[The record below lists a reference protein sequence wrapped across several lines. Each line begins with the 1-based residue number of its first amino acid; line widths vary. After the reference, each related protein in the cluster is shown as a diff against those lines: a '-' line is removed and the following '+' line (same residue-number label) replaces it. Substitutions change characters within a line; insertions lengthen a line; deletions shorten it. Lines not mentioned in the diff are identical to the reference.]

1 MKINLI
7 KITIGIFMLLLAND
21 MLAQFSFSAE
31 FRPRAEYRHGYKTL
45 PATDANAAF
54 FISQRT
60 RLNVYYSNSD
70 FKTGFSLQDVR
81 TWGDVK
87 QLNTTDDHLF
97 IHEAWGQYFFSE
109 EFSMK
114 LGRQEIVYDDHR
126 IFGSVN
132 WAQQARS
139 HDVAIFK
146 FIDKK
151 FKLDVGLAF
160 NQLKENNFGT
170 LYTLNNYKSFQYIWV
185 HQDFK
190 NLGVSFLILNNG
202 MQYASFPNPAPTDYD
217 VASSQTLGTRLTYKK
232 KDLSVNAA
240 MYVQGGKNATN
251 VDLSSSYLAGEIIY
265 AFSKVFKANIGFEML
280 SGNDYDDIG
289 NTKED
294 KAFAPLYGTNHKFN
308 GHMDYF
314 YVGSHFG
321 KVGLNDLFIGLN
333 YAEDKVKLGLT
344 THIFSS
350 AGEINNM
357 SKSLGTEF
365 DLSFGYALAKG
376 VSMTVGYSK
385 MFGTETMALI
395 KGGDSEES
403 NSWAYL
409 MFIFKPQFLQ

>member
-1 MKINLI
+1 MKKNLI
-7 KITIGIFMLLLAND
+7 KITIGIFMLFIAND
-21 MLAQFSFSAE
+21 LLAQFSFSAE

-170 LYTLNNYKSFQYIWV
+170 LYTLNNYKSFQYIWA

-251 VDLSSSYLAGEIIY
+251 VDLSASYLSGEFIY
-265 AFSKVFKANIGFEML
+265 SFSKVFKANIGFEML

-376 VSMTVGYSK
+376 ASMTVGYSK
-385 MFGTETMALI
+385 MFGTETMELI

-403 NSWAYL
+403 NSWVYL

>member
-1 MKINLI
+1 MKKNLI
-7 KITIGIFMLLLAND
+7 KIAIGIFMLFIAND
-21 MLAQFSFSAE
+21 LLAQFSFSAE

-170 LYTLNNYKSFQYIWV
+170 LYTLNNYKSFQYIWA

-190 NLGVSFLILNNG
+190 NSGVSFLILNNG

-251 VDLSSSYLAGEIIY
+251 VDLSASYLAGEFIY

-333 YAEDKVKLGLT
+333 YAEDKVKLGIT

-376 VSMTVGYSK
+376 ASMTVGYSK
-385 MFGTETMALI
+385 MFGTETMELI

>member
-1 MKINLI
+1 MKENLV
-7 KITIGIFMLLLAND
+7 KITIGIFMILLAND
-21 MLAQFSFSAE
+21 ITAQFNFSGE

-45 PATDANAAF
+45 SVTDADAAF

-60 RLNVYYSNSD
+60 RLNAYYSAPD

-81 TWGDVK
+81 IWGDVK

-109 EFSMK
+109 NFSMK
-114 LGRQEIVYDDHR
+114 LGRQEIIYDDHR

-146 FIDKK
+146 FLEGK
-151 FKLDVGLAF
+151 FKFDVGLAF

-170 LYTLNNYKSFQYIWV
+170 LYTLNNYKSFQYLWA
-185 HQDFK
+185 HQNVK
-190 NLGVSFLILNNG
+190 NLGISFLFLNNG
-202 MQYASFPNPAPTDYD
+202 MQYATLANSDPYD
-217 VASSQTLGTRLTYKK
+217 IAYSQTVGTRLTYKNSG
-232 KDLSVNAA
+232 LNINTALYLQGGQNAA
-240 MYVQGGKNATN
+240 N
-251 VDLSSSYLAGEIIY
+251 VDLSASYFAGEIIY
-265 AFSKVFKANIGFEML
+265 AFSKEFKANVGFELL

-289 NTKED
+289 NNLED

-321 KVGLNDLFIGLN
+321 EVGLQDIFIGLN
-333 YAEDKVKLGLT
+333 YAKDKVKLGLT

-357 SKSLGTEF
+357 SESLGTEF
-365 DLSFGYALAKG
+365 DLSFGYAFSKG
-376 VSMTVGYSK
+376 ASMSIGYSQ
-385 MFGTETMALI
+385 MFGTDTMEMI

-403 NSWAYL
+403 NSWAYV
-409 MFIFKPQFLQ
+409 MFVFKPQFLQ